1 MEDVGK
7 DQRLRRDALQIALQL
22 PHDQQEALQ
31 VLAYAEELV
40 KGFLAGRGEGP
51 PAPASPPRP
60 FRIV

>member
-1 MEDVGK
+1 MEDVGS

-22 PHDQQEALQ
+22 PHDQREALQ

-51 PAPASPPRP
+51 PPVSPPRP